1 MTDSKKFYEK
11 VPFGILGLKA
21 ERIIHSNQFMR
32 DALAMVPKN
41 LSDIADRYP
50 EFESL
55 RDVQGSRL
63 PLWLTL
69 NKQVYC
75 VITAGTDAEIEHYFI
90 PSQFLTN
97 VSQPVKILSDKLNDF
112 VEIFENCFDG
122 IYVADGAG
130 RSLWMNAGFERC
142 YGIHAAEFLGTD
154 VKKLTEKGFI
164 DPLITWKVIET
175 KSSQTALQKTK
186 SGKSIL
192 ATGVPLLAQDGSV
205 RRVIINSR
213 DMTELTETKGKLDAA
228 KREILHYER
237 ELLQAQRHSGSY
249 GEFLWFDDAVGEVVA
264 LGLRVAQTEAA
275 ITITGEPGVGKLGL
289 ADLLFRNSRRERKR
303 LRKIC
308 FGNLSDATLL
318 QELFGTTNKDHIS
331 SDIGILVQAR
341 GGTLI
346 LEQVDKMSPQVQQRL
361 AEWFRSEQTRS
372 RGKSLAVRLIITSQ
386 KDLLQM
392 VQEGSF
398 REDLYHIFT
407 VLELSL
413 PPLRERFSDIAGLAQ
428 HFLGEFNAKHKT
440 EKYFART
447 ALARLVRWHWPGNV
461 RELRKFIERFVIVEN
476 AHKISDKAVRIS
488 LASSP
493 MLPTNSK
500 TAVLSNSETS
510 FQNLVRFYE
519 ADLLINYIERS
530 GSIAKAARDSGISA
544 STIKRK
550 LAWKRSQEPIGIK
563 QKI

>member
-63 PLWLTL
+63 PVWLTL

-90 PSQFLTN
+90 PSRFLTN

-142 YGIHAAEFLGTD
+142 YGIHAAEFLGMD
-154 VKKLTEKGFI
+154 VKKRTEKGFI
-164 DPLITWKVIET
+164 DPLITWKVIKT

-213 DMTELTETKGKLDAA
+213 DVTELTETIGKLDAA

-237 ELLQAQRHSGSY
+237 ELLQAQRHSGSF
-249 GEFLWFDDAVGEVVA
+249 GEFVWFDDAVGEVVA
-264 LGLRVAQTEAA
+264 LGFRAAQTEAA
-275 ITITGEPGVGKLGL
+275 IIITGEPGVGKLKL

-303 LRKIC
+303 LLKIC
-308 FGNLSDATLL
+308 FGNLSDPALL
-318 QELFGTTNKDHIS
+318 QELFGTTNKNHIS

-341 GGTLI
+341 GGTLV

-361 AEWFRSEQTRS
+361 AEWFRSEQTRN
-372 RGKSLAVRLIITSQ
+372 RGKPLAVRLIITSR
-386 KDLLQM
+386 KDLLHM

-407 VLELSL
+407 VVELSL
-413 PPLRERFSDIAGLAQ
+413 PPLRDRFSDIAGLAQ

-461 RELRKFIERFVIVEN
+461 SELRKFIERFVVVEN
-476 AHKISDKAVRIS
+476 SHKISDKAVRIA

-493 MLPTNSK
+493 MLPTNSQ
-500 TAVLSNSETS
+500 TAVPLNSETS

-530 GSIAKAARDSGISA
+530 GSIAKAARDTGISA

-550 LAWKRSQEPIGIK
+550 LAWKKSQEPIGIK

>member
-275 ITITGEPGVGKLGL
+275 ITITGEPGVGKLEL

-361 AEWFRSEQTRS
+361 AEWFRSEQTRN

-413 PPLRERFSDIAGLAQ
+413 PPLRERFSDIEGLAQ

-510 FQNLVRFYE
+510 FQNLVRLYE

-530 GSIAKAARDSGISA
+530 GSIAKAARDTGISA

>member
-55 RDVQGSRL
+55 RDVKGSGL

-90 PSQFLTN
+90 PSRFLTS
-97 VSQPVKILSDKLNDF
+97 VSQPLKILSDKLNDF

-142 YGIHAAEFLGTD
+142 YGLHAAEFLGAD

-213 DMTELTETKGKLDAA
+213 DVTELTETIGKLDAA

-249 GEFLWFDDAVGEVVA
+249 GEFVWFDDAVGEVVA
-264 LGLRVAQTEAA
+264 LGFRVAQTEAA
-275 ITITGEPGVGKLGL
+275 ITITGDPGVGKLKL

-303 LRKIC
+303 LLKIC
-308 FGNLSDATLL
+308 FGNLPDATLL
-318 QELFGTTNKDHIS
+318 LELFGTTNKTHTS

-341 GGTLI
+341 GGTLV
-346 LEQVDKMSPQVQQRL
+346 LEHVDKMSPQVQQRL
-361 AEWFRSEQTRS
+361 AEWFRSEQTRN
-372 RGKSLAVRLIITSQ
+372 RGKSLAVRLIITSR
-386 KDLLQM
+386 KDLLHM

-407 VLELSL
+407 VVELSL
-413 PPLRERFSDIAGLAQ
+413 PPLRDRLSDIAGLAQ

-461 RELRKFIERFVIVEN
+461 RELQKFIERFVIVEN
-476 AHKISDKAVRIS
+476 AHKISDKAVRIA

>member
-55 RDVQGSRL
+55 RDVKGSGL

-213 DMTELTETKGKLDAA
+213 DVTELTETIGKLDAA

-249 GEFLWFDDAVGEVVA
+249 GEFVWFDDAVGEVVA
-264 LGLRVAQTEAA
+264 LGFRVAQTEAA
-275 ITITGEPGVGKLGL
+275 ITITGEPGVGKLKL

-303 LRKIC
+303 LLKIC

-361 AEWFRSEQTRS
+361 AEWFRSEQTRN

-476 AHKISDKAVRIS
+476 AHKISDKAVRIA

-493 MLPTNSK
+493 MLPTNSQ
-500 TAVLSNSETS
+500 TTVLSNSETS
-510 FQNLVRFYE
+510 FKNLVRFYE

>member
-275 ITITGEPGVGKLGL
+275 ITITGEPGVGKLAL

-361 AEWFRSEQTRS
+361 AEWFRSEQTRN

-530 GSIAKAARDSGISA
+530 GSIAKAARDTGISA